1 MDNINKMRGPIF
13 HRIFN
18 AAIEGRSNI
27 VRFLLEND
35 PDKNVLYS
43 MAFKEAAEA
52 GHLETVNVFL
62 EHNIEYAQS
71 HLALQFA
78 ITRGQ
83 IHVFD
88 RLIGLSNSQARN
100 SALGPAAAGG
110 FIDAVK
116 ELLKHITAPD
126 LVADGLEKAAMAGH
140 LEIVELLAPL
150 VAREKRSF
158 SLVLAISH
166 HHYPVIR
173 HLLPL
178 CDPKDNNSE
187 ALQAAVEEHLWDVAD
202 QLYPI
207 SDPCAAFDNLM
218 TNLEDDDKA
227 PIMEYFDKK
236 RFLEQKEVL
245 IKSLEDEKP
254 PAVKKNT
261 IHKKM

>member
-178 CDPKDNNSE
+178 CDPKENNSE

-207 SDPCAAFDNLM
+207 SDPHVAFENLM
-218 TNLEDDDKA
+218 TNLEEGAKGSA
-227 PIMEYFDKK
+227 IEYFDKQMFWK
-236 RFLEQKEVL
+236 QKEVL
-245 IKSLEDEKP
+245 TKALENEDTNTG
-254 PAVKKNT
+254 KKNT
-261 IHKKM
+261 KKM

>member
-1 MDNINKMRGPIF
+1 MGNINKTGGPIF

-27 VRFLLEND
+27 VRYLLEND

-71 HLALQFA
+71 HLALPFA
-78 ITRGQ
+78 LTHGH

-88 RLIGLSNSQARN
+88 RLIGLSNTQACN

-116 ELLKHITAPD
+116 ELLKHITHPD
-126 LVADGLEKAAMAGH
+126 LVTDGLEKAAIAGH
-140 LEIVELLAPL
+140 LDIVELLAPL
-150 VAREKRSF
+150 MPKEKRSF

-166 HHYPVIR
+166 HHHPIIR

-207 SDPCAAFDNLM
+207 SDPHVAFENLM
-218 TNLEDDDKA
+218 MNLEEDAKGPA
-227 PIMEYFDKK
+227 IEYFDKK
-236 RFLEQKEVL
+236 MFLKQKEVL
-245 IKSLEDEKP
+245 TKALENEDT
-254 PAVKKNT
+254 NT
-261 IHKKM
+261 GKRNTKKM